1 MGLSAPRA
9 TGSHAAAAMSAPRRR
24 AVAATR
30 AVGMYFAGSAALNAV
45 HTVRIAPRL
54 LTWLRD
60 SAWLPPCRRL
70 LGVVEAGREGLEV
83 PLRIRHV
90 RTRDV
95 GRIAE
100 RDLERRLDAGVLQQL
115 LRGRRVSG
123 SLRWAQAWVLGLVPA
138 LPWPYW
144 VPNAVSAVV
153 FEVVRRATRTAG
165 PMGQ

>member
-30 AVGMYFAGSAALNAV
+30 TVGVYFAGSAALNAV

-70 LGVVEAGREGLEV
+70 LGALEPVAPAVVLGAAAFQAV
-83 PLRIRHV
+83 
-90 RTRDV
+90 V
-95 GRIAE
+95 GYH
-100 RDLERRLDAGVLQQL
+100 L